1 MEEYR
6 RKYGDGHTSGQKT
19 NPTEMKMETTSLQN
33 ISSFQ
38 SPVTSNHMPKLTEMK
53 METSSLQNISRFQSP
68 VTSNLMPKPPEMKM
82 EITSLQNIS
91 RFQSPVTSNLM
102 PKPPEMKMETTSLQN
117 ISRFQSPK
125 DSRMPHQIA
134 AQVSEAKAARF
145 PVPAPIHPTP
155 SPSKMQKPTITPR
168 SQPGKSENVGSKIQR
183 LHEDIQNDGQQLQKG
198 PGINNLKQ
206 MFENS

>member
-1 MEEYR
+1 
-6 RKYGDGHTSGQKT
+6 
-19 NPTEMKMETTSLQN
+19 MKMETTSLQN

-38 SPVTSNHMPKLTEMK
+38 SPFTSNHMPKLTEMK

-68 VTSNLMPKPPEMKM
+68 VTSNIMPKPTKMKM
-82 EITSLQNIS
+82 EVTSLQNIS

-125 DSRMPHQIA
+125 DSRTPHQKA
-134 AQVSEAKAARF
+134 AQVSEAKPAIP
-145 PVPAPIHPTP
+145 PVPSQTIHLTP
-155 SPSKMQKPTITPR
+155 KIPSKTQKPTITPR
-168 SQPGKSENVGSKIQR
+168 SQPCKSENVRTKIQR
-183 LHEDIQNDGQQLQKG
+183 FHEDFQNDGQQLQKG
-198 PGINNLKQ
+198 PGIKNLKQ